1 MSTFYDY
8 DDDGNLTEDWE
19 GNDSYN
25 IHQIEEKIKQAS
37 SAMFKQLME
46 MAMIEDFIDDELMK
60 KRIWCLR
67 KQPYTITHYDIDHYM
82 NKATVEEIDARVIEL
97 TIQLAEK

>member
-1 MSTFYDY
+1 MSKIYNE
-8 DDDGNLTEDWE
+8 DDDIDIDIDFDIDDINHER
-19 GNDSYN
+19 
-25 IHQIEEKIKQAS
+25 IEEKIKQAS

-46 MAMIEDFIDDELMK
+46 MAMIEQFIDDEIMK

-97 TIQLAEK
+97 TIELAEK

>member
-1 MSTFYDY
+1 MSTIYNE
-8 DDDGNLTEDWE
+8 DDDIDFDIDDIDHER
-19 GNDSYN
+19 
-25 IHQIEEKIKQAS
+25 IEEKIKQAS

-46 MAMIEDFIDDELMK
+46 MAMIEEFIDDEIMK

>member
-1 MSTFYDY
+1 MSTFYDEDIDIDY
-8 DDDGNLTEDWE
+8 DVDDIRDHER
-19 GNDSYN
+19 
-25 IHQIEEKIKQAS
+25 IEEKIKQAS

-46 MAMIEDFIDDELMK
+46 MAMIEEFIDDELMK

-67 KQPYTITHYDIDHYM
+67 KQKSTVTHEDIDFYM

>member
-1 MSTFYDY
+1 MSTFYDEDIDIDIDY
-8 DDDGNLTEDWE
+8 EYGRGYTTED
-19 GNDSYN
+19 
-25 IHQIEEKIKQAS
+25 IEEKIKQAS
-37 SAMFKQLME
+37 SIMFKKLME

-97 TIQLAEK
+97 TMQLAEK

>member
-1 MSTFYDY
+1 MSTIYNE
-8 DDDGNLTEDWE
+8 DDDIDFDIDDINHER
-19 GNDSYN
+19 
-25 IHQIEEKIKQAS
+25 IEEKIKQAS

-46 MAMIEDFIDDELMK
+46 MAMIEEFIDDEIMK

-97 TIQLAEK
+97 TIELAEK

>member
-1 MSTFYDY
+1 MSTFYDE
-8 DDDGNLTEDWE
+8 DDIDFDIDDINHER
-19 GNDSYN
+19 
-25 IHQIEEKIKQAS
+25 IEEKIKQAS

-46 MAMIEDFIDDELMK
+46 MAMIEQFIDDEIMK

-97 TIQLAEK
+97 TIELAEK